1 MQSLHAKQ
9 WEAALAAEF
18 AQLQI
23 SGTFEWVERVPEGRK
38 AIGSKAVY
46 REKCDGEGK
55 TVKYK
60 VRIVMKG
67 YSQIPGQDFDL
78 MFSLVVKFM
87 MLRVL
92 LSLSTHEN
100 WELHQVDVMG
110 VYLQGDLNE

>member
-1 MQSLHAKQ
+1 
-9 WEAALAAEF
+9 
-18 AQLQI
+18 
-23 SGTFEWVERVPEGRK
+23 
-38 AIGSKAVY
+38 
-46 REKCDGEGK
+46 
-55 TVKYK
+55 
-60 VRIVMKG
+60 MKG

-110 VYLQGDLNE
+110 VYLQGDLNEEIYMTPLEGIKLPGKAGWSW